1 MSFCPLRYRQAI
13 LESRQ
18 LVARLLLAALSGA
31 EAAAQ
36 PSAVHTG
43 LDVVI
48 ANNFAEFAGKRVGII
63 TNPTGVDRQGRHIV
77 DLFAAAPRVKLVALF
92 APEHGIR
99 GQEEAGAKVPAH
111 VDKTTGTP
119 VYSLYGK
126 SRKPAPATLKDLD
139 ALIFD
144 IQDVGTRFYTYI
156 STLSLAMET
165 AAENGVAF
173 YVLDRPNPIGGTIVE
188 GPVLDPAQRS
198 FVGIQPI
205 ALRHGMTVGELA
217 LMFNE
222 EGWLARGVRCD
233 LHIIKMAAS
242 VSMGDSLRAGWR
254 RDMLFEDTGLK
265 WVPPSPNMPTPRT
278 ALLYPGTGLL
288 EATKFSEG
296 RGTDEPFERVGAPWA
311 DSETLIA
318 ELRDFVPA
326 LWLRPTDFIP
336 LSKPGKSANPKF
348 KGTACHGVLVEVLEP
363 HTFPSV
369 AFGIHLLCALHK
381 LYPRRLG
388 IDKQALTRLTGQEW
402 FADMV
407 LAGAS
412 PQAIIARC
420 EKDAARFRE
429 ARSRYLLYPESL
441 R

>member
-1 MSFCPLRYRQAI
+1 VRIRFAVIAGFFFIANATNPDG
-13 LESRQ
+13 
-18 LVARLLLAALSGA
+18 SG
-31 EAAAQ
+31 Q
-36 PSAVHTG
+36 PSSLLTG
-43 LDVVI
+43 LDVVV

-63 TNPTGVDRQGRHIV
+63 TNQAGVDHRGRHLA
-77 DLFAAAPRVKLVALF
+77 DLFFRPGATNVKLVALF

-99 GQEEAGAKVPAH
+99 GQAEAGAKIPSTI
-111 VDKTTGTP
+111 DKATSAR
-119 VYSLYGK
+119 VYSLYGEI
-126 SRKPAPATLKDLD
+126 RKPTAAMLKDLD
-139 ALIFD
+139 ALVFD
-144 IQDVGTRFYTYI
+144 LQDVGARFYTYI
-156 STLSLAMET
+156 STLSLAMEA

-173 YVLDRPNPIGGTIVE
+173 YVLDRPNPIGGDMVE
-188 GPVLDPAQRS
+188 GPVLDVAHKS

-217 LMFNE
+217 FMFNE
-222 EGWLARGVRCD
+222 EGWLSKGIRCD
-233 LHIIKMAAS
+233 LHVIKMVGSAGNSGAA
-242 VSMGDSLRAGWR
+242 GAGGWR
-254 RDMLFEDTGLK
+254 RNMLYEDTGLK
-265 WVPPSPNMPTPRT
+265 WVPPSPNMPAPTT